1 MTKYT
6 ELIKAAMKE
15 AGVSLRDMAEVI
27 EVSQQFINQC
37 VRGDCSMPVYLQS
50 KIVRYLQLKGAN
62 INGIHFEVAQE
73 DMRFMDRLNTLKFD
87 ELTALYQIAKGK
99 NVQN

>member
-1 MTKYT
+1 
-6 ELIKAAMKE
+6 MKE
-15 AGVSLRDMAEVI
+15 AGVSLRDIAEVV

-62 INGIHFEVAQE
+62 IKGIHFEVAQE
-73 DMRFMDRLNTLKFD
+73 DIRFMDRLNTLTAD
-87 ELTALYQIAKGK
+87 ELTELHKIAMGE
-99 NVQN
+99 NV

>member
-1 MTKYT
+1 
-6 ELIKAAMKE
+6 MKE
-15 AGVSLRDMAEVI
+15 AGVSLRDMAEVV

-62 INGIHFEVAQE
+62 IGGIHFEVAQE
-73 DMRFMDRLNTLKFD
+73 DMRFMDRLNTLTVD
-87 ELTALYQIAKGK
+87 ELTELHKKKK
-99 NVQN
+99 NVQE

>member
-15 AGVSLRDMAEVI
+15 AGVSLRDLSEVV

-37 VRGDCSMPVYLQS
+37 VRGDCSMPVYVQS
-50 KIVRYLQLKGAN
+50 KIVRYLQLKGAKVD
-62 INGIHFEVAQE
+62 GIHFEVAQG
-73 DMRFMDRLNTLKFD
+73 DMRFMDRLNTLTSE
-87 ELTALYQIAKGK
+87 ELTELHKIAK
-99 NVQN
+99 NVQE

>member
-1 MTKYT
+1 MMKYT

-15 AGVSLRDMAEVI
+15 AGVSLRDIAEVV
-27 EVSQQFINQC
+27 EVSKQFINQC

-73 DMRFMDRLNTLKFD
+73 DMRFMDRLNTLTVD
-87 ELTALYQIAKGK
+87 ELTELHKIAK
-99 NVQN
+99 NVQE

>member
-62 INGIHFEVAQE
+62 IGGIHFEVAQE
-73 DMRFMDRLNTLKFD
+73 DMRFMDRLNTLTMD
-87 ELTALYQIAKGK
+87 ELTELHKISRGE
-99 NVQN
+99 NV

>member
-15 AGVSLRDMAEVI
+15 AGVSLRDLSEVV

-37 VRGDCSMPVYLQS
+37 VRGDCSMPVYVQS
-50 KIVRYLQLKGAN
+50 KIVRYLQLKGAKVD
-62 INGIHFEVAQE
+62 GIHFEVAQE
-73 DMRFMDRLNTLKFD
+73 DMRFMDRLNTLTSE
-87 ELTALYQIAKGK
+87 ELTELHKIAK
-99 NVQN
+99 NVQE

>member
-15 AGVSLRDMAEVI
+15 AGVSLRDLSEVV

-62 INGIHFEVAQE
+62 IGGIHVEVAQE
-73 DMRFMDRLNTLKFD
+73 DMRFMDRLNTLTSE
-87 ELTALYQIAKGK
+87 ELKELHKIAK
-99 NVQN
+99 NVQE

>member
-6 ELIKAAMKE
+6 EIIKDAMKE

-27 EVSQQFINQC
+27 EVSHQFINQC

-73 DMRFMDRLNTLKFD
+73 DMRFMDRLNTLTAD
-87 ELTALYQIAKGK
+87 ELTELHKIARGE
-99 NVQN
+99 NV

>member
-62 INGIHFEVAQE
+62 IGGIHFEVAQE
-73 DMRFMDRLNTLKFD
+73 DMRFMDRLNTLTAD
-87 ELTALYQIAKGK
+87 ELTVLHKIAK
-99 NVQN
+99 NVQE

>member
-27 EVSQQFINQC
+27 EVSHQFINQC

-73 DMRFMDRLNTLKFD
+73 DMRFMDRLNTLTSE
-87 ELTALYQIAKGK
+87 ELTELHKIARGE
-99 NVQN
+99 NV

>member
-6 ELIKAAMKE
+6 ELIKNAMKE
-15 AGVSLRDMAEVI
+15 AGVSLRDIAEVV

-50 KIVRYLQLKGAN
+50 KIVSYLQLKGAN
-62 INGIHFEVAQE
+62 IVGIHFEVAQE
-73 DMRFMDRLNTLKFD
+73 DMRFMDRLNTLKSE
-87 ELTALYQIAKGK
+87 ELTELHKIAK
-99 NVQN
+99 NVQE

>member
-15 AGVSLRDMAEVI
+15 TSVSLRDLSEVV

-62 INGIHFEVAQE
+62 IGGIHFEVAQE
-73 DMRFMDRLNTLKFD
+73 DMRFMDRLNTLTSE
-87 ELTALYQIAKGK
+87 ELTELHKIAK
-99 NVQN
+99 NVQE

>member
-62 INGIHFEVAQE
+62 IGGIHFEVAQE
-73 DMRFMDRLNTLKFD
+73 DMRFMDRLNTLTVD
-87 ELTALYQIAKGK
+87 ELTELHKIAK
-99 NVQN
+99 NVQE

>member
-1 MTKYT
+1 MMTKYT

-15 AGVSLRDMAEVI
+15 AGVSLRDLSEVV

-37 VRGDCSMPVYLQS
+37 VRGNCSMPVYLQS

-62 INGIHFEVAQE
+62 IGGIHVEVAQE
-73 DMRFMDRLNTLKFD
+73 DMRFMDRLNTLTAD
-87 ELTALYQIAKGK
+87 ELTELHKIAK
-99 NVQN
+99 NVQE

>member
-6 ELIKAAMKE
+6 ELIKAAMRD

-73 DMRFMDRLNTLKFD
+73 DMRFMDRLNTLTVD
-87 ELTALYQIAKGK
+87 ELTELHKIAK
-99 NVQN
+99 NVQE

>member
-15 AGVSLRDMAEVI
+15 AGVSLRDIAEVV

-62 INGIHFEVAQE
+62 INGIHFEVAKE
-73 DMRFMDRLNTLKFD
+73 DMRFIDRLNTLTVD
-87 ELTALYQIAKGK
+87 ELTELHKIAK
-99 NVQN
+99 NVQE

>member
-15 AGVSLRDMAEVI
+15 AGVSLRDIAELV

-73 DMRFMDRLNTLKFD
+73 DMRFMDRLNTLTSE
-87 ELTALYQIAKGK
+87 ELTELHKIAK
-99 NVQN
+99 NVQE

>member
-15 AGVSLRDMAEVI
+15 SGVSLRDMAEVV

-37 VRGDCSMPVYLQS
+37 ARGDCSMPVYLQS

-62 INGIHFEVAQE
+62 IGGIHFEVAQE
-73 DMRFMDRLNTLKFD
+73 DMRFMDRLNTLTVD
-87 ELTALYQIAKGK
+87 ELTELHKIARGE
-99 NVQN
+99 NV

>member
-15 AGVSLRDMAEVI
+15 SGVSLRDLSEVI

-62 INGIHFEVAQE
+62 IGGIHVEVAQE
-73 DMRFMDRLNTLKFD
+73 DMRFMDRLNTLTAD
-87 ELTALYQIAKGK
+87 ELTELHKIAK

>member
-1 MTKYT
+1 
-6 ELIKAAMKE
+6 MKE

-62 INGIHFEVAQE
+62 IGGIHFEVAQE
-73 DMRFMDRLNTLKFD
+73 DMRFMDRLNTLTSE
-87 ELTALYQIAKGK
+87 ELTELHKIAK
-99 NVQN
+99 NVQE

>member
-1 MTKYT
+1 
-6 ELIKAAMKE
+6 MKE
-15 AGVSLRDMAEVI
+15 AGVSLRDIAEVV

-62 INGIHFEVAQE
+62 IGGIHVEVAQE
-73 DMRFMDRLNTLKFD
+73 DMRFMDRLNTLTVD
-87 ELTALYQIAKGK
+87 ELTELHKIAK
-99 NVQN
+99 NVQE

>member
-15 AGVSLRDMAEVI
+15 AGVSLRDLSEVV

-73 DMRFMDRLNTLKFD
+73 DMRFMDRLNTLTSE
-87 ELTALYQIAKGK
+87 ELTELHKIARSD
-99 NVQN
+99 NV

>member
-1 MTKYT
+1 
-6 ELIKAAMKE
+6 MKE
-15 AGVSLRDMAEVI
+15 AGVSLRDLSEVV

-62 INGIHFEVAQE
+62 IGGIHVEVAQE
-73 DMRFMDRLNTLKFD
+73 DMRFMDRLNTLTMD
-87 ELTALYQIAKGK
+87 ELTELHKIAK
-99 NVQN
+99 NVQE

>member
-1 MTKYT
+1 MMNKYT

-15 AGVSLRDMAEVI
+15 AGVSLRDLSEVV

-62 INGIHFEVAQE
+62 IGGIHFEVAQE
-73 DMRFMDRLNTLKFD
+73 DMRFMDRLNTLTSE
-87 ELTALYQIAKGK
+87 ELTELHKIAK
-99 NVQN
+99 NVQE

>member
-1 MTKYT
+1 
-6 ELIKAAMKE
+6 MKE
-15 AGVSLRDMAEVI
+15 AGVSLRDLSEVV

-62 INGIHFEVAQE
+62 INGIHFEVAKE
-73 DMRFMDRLNTLKFD
+73 DMRFIDRLNTLTVD
-87 ELTALYQIAKGK
+87 ELTELHKIAK
-99 NVQN
+99 NVQE

>member
-1 MTKYT
+1 MMTKYT
-6 ELIKAAMKE
+6 ELIKTAMKE

-27 EVSQQFINQC
+27 EVSHQFINQC

-73 DMRFMDRLNTLKFD
+73 DMRFMDRLNTLTVD
-87 ELTALYQIAKGK
+87 ELTELHKIAK
-99 NVQN
+99 NVQE

>member
-1 MTKYT
+1 
-6 ELIKAAMKE
+6 MKE
-15 AGVSLRDMAEVI
+15 AGVSLRDLSEVV

-62 INGIHFEVAQE
+62 IGGIHVEVAQE
-73 DMRFMDRLNTLKFD
+73 DMRFMDRLNTLTVD
-87 ELTALYQIAKGK
+87 ELTELHKIAK
-99 NVQN
+99 NVQE

>member
-1 MTKYT
+1 MMKYT

-15 AGVSLRDMAEVI
+15 AGVRLRDIAEVV

-73 DMRFMDRLNTLKFD
+73 DMRFMDRLNTLTMD
-87 ELTALYQIAKGK
+87 ELTELHKIAK
-99 NVQN
+99 NVQE

>member
-1 MTKYT
+1 MMTKYT

-15 AGVSLRDMAEVI
+15 AGVSLRDLSEVV
-27 EVSQQFINQC
+27 EVSQQFINHC

-62 INGIHFEVAQE
+62 IKGIHFEVAQD
-73 DMRFMDRLNTLKFD
+73 DMRFMDRLNTLTMD
-87 ELTALYQIAKGK
+87 ELTKLHKIAK
-99 NVQN
+99 NVQE

>member
-15 AGVSLRDMAEVI
+15 AGVSLRDLSEVV
-27 EVSQQFINQC
+27 EVSHQFINQC

-50 KIVRYLQLKGAN
+50 KIVRYLKLKGAN
-62 INGIHFEVAQE
+62 IGGIHFEVAQE
-73 DMRFMDRLNTLKFD
+73 DMRFMDRLNTLTVD
-87 ELTALYQIAKGK
+87 ELTELHKIARGE
-99 NVQN
+99 NV

>member
-6 ELIKAAMKE
+6 ELIKNAMKE
-15 AGVSLRDMAEVI
+15 AGVSLRDMAEVV

-50 KIVRYLQLKGAN
+50 KIVRYLQLKGVSVD
-62 INGIHFEVAQE
+62 GIHFEMAKE
-73 DMRFMDRLNTLKFD
+73 DMRFMDRLNTLTMD
-87 ELTALYQIAKGK
+87 ELTKLNKIAMGE
-99 NVQN
+99 NV

>member
-62 INGIHFEVAQE
+62 ISGIHFEVAQE
-73 DMRFMDRLNTLKFD
+73 DMRFMDRLNTLTAD
-87 ELTALYQIAKGK
+87 ELTELHKIAK
-99 NVQN
+99 NVQE

>member
-15 AGVSLRDMAEVI
+15 AGVSLRDIAEVV
-27 EVSQQFINQC
+27 EVSRQFINQC

-62 INGIHFEVAQE
+62 IGGIHVEVAQD
-73 DMRFMDRLNTLKFD
+73 DMRFMDRLNTLTAD
-87 ELTALYQIAKGK
+87 ELTELHKIAK
-99 NVQN
+99 NVQE

>member
-1 MTKYT
+1 
-6 ELIKAAMKE
+6 MKE
-15 AGVSLRDMAEVI
+15 AGVSLRDLSEVI

-62 INGIHFEVAQE
+62 IGGIHFEVAQE
-73 DMRFMDRLNTLKFD
+73 DMRFMDRLNTLTAD
-87 ELTALYQIAKGK
+87 ELTELHKIAK
-99 NVQN
+99 NVQE

>member
-1 MTKYT
+1 
-6 ELIKAAMKE
+6 MKE
-15 AGVSLRDMAEVI
+15 AGVSLRDIAEVV
-27 EVSQQFINQC
+27 EVSPQFINQC

-62 INGIHFEVAQE
+62 IGGIHVEVAQE
-73 DMRFMDRLNTLKFD
+73 DMRFMDRLNTLTAD
-87 ELTALYQIAKGK
+87 ELTELHKIAK